1 MRHSSARPG
10 EIIGYRKD
18 GRPVRLAAGGSGS
31 GNPYLDSQ
39 REKYAN
45 LETTIAG
52 IQTRAREA
60 GRELTPEERRSLN
73 DVGERAKLLSD
84 EITMLSE
91 IELRNAQQRAQAAA
105 VDAAAAGGT
114 LTVVDGADGVT
125 MTRGQNVGGAT
136 AVDRDPGHYRS
147 LGGGFSFVADNYLAT
162 KEGNQQAA
170 ERVAQHNRAARGV
183 YANATDP
190 VLIQLR
196 DVLGAGA
203 TTGGAGLV
211 PPVWLASQFAPILH
225 KRLRVATLLRQVPW
239 SGPFAW
245 TIPVASTG
253 AKTSSTTEGVNTTET
268 DPTYNTI
275 TVTPKPYMGY
285 SEISRQMIEASNPAV
300 DAIVWQDMVGDMY
313 DNVELDVIAALN
325 SQASVNTVTVSA
337 GAATTSDIL
346 AQRTGFLNAI
356 AAISDNNAGDATFFA
371 SKNSR
376 WITYLLMADNT
387 GRPLISTQRYN
398 PNNAIGLGQ
407 EVGGMRRVIVG
418 ELEALDVA
426 TSPSIAASTGFVV
439 NGDEA
444 LFSISPPQQFRF
456 DEPAGPAL
464 IRIGIWGYAAFT
476 FGRRPKAVTKITY
489 SGS

>member
-1 MRHSSARPG
+1 MMMRSGARPG
-10 EIIGYRKD
+10 GIIGYRKD
-18 GRPVRLAAGGSGS
+18 GRPIRLIAGAS

-45 LETTIAG
+45 LEATMTG
-52 IQTRAREA
+52 IQTRASEA
-60 GRELTPEERRSLN
+60 GREMTPEETRSLI
-73 DVGERAKLLSD
+73 DIKTKAETLST
-84 EITMLSE
+84 EIKMLSE
-91 IELRNAQQRAQAAA
+91 IELRNAQNRAQQAA
-105 VDAAAAGGT
+105 VDAAMNGGT
-114 LTVVDGADGVT
+114 VTAIDGADHVE
-125 MTRGQNVGGAT
+125 TRSLGGGAT
-136 AVDRDPGHYRS
+136 AVDRDPGHYRQ
-147 LGGGFSFVADNYLAT
+147 LGGGFSYVADQYLAA
-162 KEGNQQAA
+162 KEGNQEAA
-170 ERVAQHNRAARGV
+170 TRLQQHTQHARHA
-183 YANATDP
+183 YTTDP
-190 VLIQLR
+190 KLMQLR

-225 KRLRVATLLRQVPW
+225 KRLRVATLLRPVPW

-245 TIPVASTG
+245 TIPVAGTQ

-268 DPTYNTI
+268 DPTYTTI
-275 TVTPKPYMGY
+275 TVTPKPYMGF

-300 DAIVWQDMVGDMY
+300 DAIVWQDMVGDFY
-313 DNVELDVIAALN
+313 DNVELDVIVAMNAQ
-325 SQASVNTVTVSA
+325 SGVNTVTVSA
-337 GAATTSDIL
+337 GAATTADIL
-346 AQRTGFLNAI
+346 AQRTGFLNGI

-376 WITYLLMADNT
+376 WITYLLMADTT

-398 PNNAIGLGQ
+398 PNNAVGLGV
-407 EVGGMRRVIVG
+407 EVGGMRKVIVG

-426 TSPSIAASTGFVV
+426 TSPSIAASTGFIV

-456 DEPAGPAL
+456 EEPAGPAL

>member
-1 MRHSSARPG
+1 MMMHSRIRPG

-45 LETTIAG
+45 LESTMAG
-52 IQTRAREA
+52 IQTRATEA
-60 GRELTPEERRSLN
+60 GRELTPEETRSLT
-73 DVGERAKLLSD
+73 DIKTRAATLAA

-91 IELRNAQQRAQAAA
+91 IELRNAQQRAQQAA
-105 VDAAAAGGT
+105 VDAAMNGGAPP
-114 LTVVDGADGVT
+114 VNDPGQQQN
-125 MTRGQNVGGAT
+125 RNQNVGGANAT
-136 AVDRDPGHYRS
+136 DRDPGHYRAM
-147 LGGGFSFVADNYLAT
+147 GGGFSYVADAWMVAQG
-162 KEGNQQAA
+162 GNGAA
-170 ERVAQHNRAARGV
+170 QLRMQQHNRAALV
-183 YANATDP
+183 AYESDP
-190 VLIQLR
+190 KLMQLR

-203 TTGGAGLV
+203 TTAGSGLV

-239 SGPFAW
+239 SGPFGW
-245 TIPVASTG
+245 TIPIAATG

-268 DPTYNTI
+268 DPYYTTI

-285 SEISRQMIEASNPAV
+285 SEISRQMMEASNPAV
-300 DAIVWQDMVGDMY
+300 DAIVWQDMLGDFY
-313 DNVELDVIAALN
+313 DNVELDVVAAMN
-325 SQASVNTVTVSA
+325 AQANVNTVTVSA
-337 GAATTSDIL
+337 GASTTADIL

-356 AAISDNNAGDATFFA
+356 AAVSDNNAGDATFFA
-371 SKNSR
+371 GKNSR
-376 WITYLLMADNT
+376 WITYLLMADST

-398 PNNAIGLGQ
+398 PNNAIGLGT
-407 EVGGMRRVIVG
+407 EVGGMRRVVVG
-418 ELEALDVA
+418 ELESLDVA

-444 LFSISPPQQFRF
+444 LFSISPPQNFRF